1 MQLEV
6 LNEEE
11 KRMNLIMFLFML
23 AIPVTATT
31 YVMLFN
37 NGTWIDLIALTMSAG
52 SVVIRLLEKKLGKY
66 AKFCYLSLMPVLGA
80 VTIVVGNDG
89 VFAAFPEAYLL
100 LLMLAIP
107 YYNLDTIKVTA
118 AMTLVSNVAGMV
130 IRPSAYL
137 IMRSLSIWIFIAMVY
152 SLAIMVAGF
161 IVMRAR
167 TLFWGMEDGKHK
179 SNALMGNVQEAF
191 DRLQESTGKIFVSLQ
206 EFEENSEEIAAS
218 TQNISDSADLQIAEV
233 DSSLEIFER
242 LNDKIVSS
250 GERVKQTVE
259 TITGM
264 RSKND
269 EGIQAIGLLS
279 EKFDENIR
287 TTHTALDGVAE
298 LSHKS
303 SSIGGIV
310 ESIRSIA
317 QQTNLLALNAAI
329 EAARA
334 GEAGKGFAVVADEI
348 NALSQESSNA
358 TGKIDAILKEIIEM
372 VEETHRVM
380 EGNNNVVHESSESLE
395 ETVKIFRE
403 MLEST
408 EEVIHATELF
418 QEELDGI
425 VEIKEQLLEAM
436 QRVEDISKKSVD
448 STTEINTVTEEQV
461 AGVDNIVKAMQGVQD
476 SMEKLSVT
484 LHQGDENPS

>member
-23 AIPVTATT
+23 AIPAVATT
-31 YVMLFN
+31 YVLLFN
-37 NGTWIDLIALTMSAG
+37 NGTWIDLIALVMSAG
-52 SVVIRLLEKKLGKY
+52 SVIIRLLEKKLGKY
-66 AKFCYLSLMPVLGA
+66 AKYCYLSLMPVFGA

-89 VFAAFPEAYLL
+89 VFGAFPEAFLL
-100 LLMLAIP
+100 LLLLAIP
-107 YYNLDTIKVTA
+107 DYSLDTIKVTA
-118 AMTLVSNVAGMV
+118 AVTLIANLAGII
-130 IRPSAYL
+130 IRPGAYL
-137 IMRSLSIWIFIAMVY
+137 KMRSMPIWVFIVMVY
-152 SLAIMVAGF
+152 SLAIMVACF
-161 IVMRAR
+161 IVVRAR
-167 TLFWGMEDGKHK
+167 KLFWGMEDGKNK
-179 SNALMGNVQEAF
+179 SIALMGNVQEAF
-191 DRLQESTGKIFVSLQ
+191 DRLQEATGKIFTSLQ

-218 TQNISDSADLQIAEV
+218 TQSISDSADLQIAEV
-233 DSSLEIFER
+233 NSSLEIFEK
-242 LNDKIVSS
+242 LNDKIASS
-250 GERVKQTVE
+250 NERVRQTAE
-259 TITGM
+259 TINEM

-334 GEAGKGFAVVADEI
+334 GEAGKGFAVVSDEI

-372 VEETHRVM
+372 VEDTHRVM
-380 EGNNNVVHESSESLE
+380 EGNNNVVHESNESLE

-408 EEVIHATELF
+408 EEVIHATDMF

-436 QRVEDISKKSVD
+436 KKVEDISRKSVD

-476 SMEKLSVT
+476 SMERLSAT
-484 LHQGDENPS
+484 LHQGDAN

>member
-11 KRMNLIMFLFML
+11 KRMNFIMFLFML
-23 AIPVTATT
+23 AIPIVATT
-31 YVMLFN
+31 YVLLFN
-37 NGTWIDLIALTMSAG
+37 NGTWIDLIALVMSAG
-52 SVVIRLLEKKLGKY
+52 SALIRLLEKKLGKY
-66 AKFCYLSLMPVLGA
+66 AKYCYLSLMPIFGA

-89 VFAAFPEAYLL
+89 AFGAFPEAFLL

-107 YYNLDTIKVTA
+107 YYNLNTIKVTA
-118 AMTLVSNVAGMV
+118 AMTLISNLAGIL
-130 IRPSAYL
+130 IRTEAYL
-137 IMRSLSIWIFIAMVY
+137 KMRSIPIWIFIAMVY
-152 SLAIMVAGF
+152 SLSIMVAYF
-161 IVMRAR
+161 IVIRAR
-167 TLFWGMEDGKHK
+167 QLFWGMEEGKHK
-179 SNALMGNVQEAF
+179 SIALMGNVQEAF
-191 DRLQESTGKIFVSLQ
+191 DRLQEATGKIFISLQ
-206 EFEENSEEIAAS
+206 EFEENSEEIATS
-218 TQNISDSADLQIAEV
+218 TQSISDSADLQIAEV

-242 LNDKIVSS
+242 LNDKIASS
-250 GERVKQTVE
+250 NERVRQTVE
-259 TITGM
+259 TINGM

-279 EKFDENIR
+279 EKFDENIK

-334 GEAGKGFAVVADEI
+334 GEAGRGFAVVSDEI

-372 VEETHRVM
+372 VEETHRIM
-380 EGNNNVVHESSESLE
+380 EGNNNVVHESNESLE

-403 MLEST
+403 MLGST
-408 EEVIHATELF
+408 EEVIHATDMF

-436 QRVEDISKKSVD
+436 KKLEEISRKAVD
-448 STTEINTVTEEQV
+448 ATTEINTVTEEQV

-476 SMEKLSVT
+476 SMEQLSAT
-484 LHQGDENPS
+484 LHQGDGN